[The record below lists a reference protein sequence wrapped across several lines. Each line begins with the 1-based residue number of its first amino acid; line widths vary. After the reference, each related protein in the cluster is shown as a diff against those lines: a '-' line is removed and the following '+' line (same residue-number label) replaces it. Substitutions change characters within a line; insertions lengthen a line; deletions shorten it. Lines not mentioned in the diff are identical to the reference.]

1 MMSPLLERHDYGICD
16 QVERQMVELQ
26 NQGLLPE
33 EMYNQN
39 KDRIEDC
46 KSRMDILQ
54 HRAKQQAFEISKPV
68 KIGFVGFCEPV
79 FDEKQA
85 KIIIHNLFD
94 SLIEKFGNFEVVSG
108 LSDCGILSLV
118 YTEGLSRKLK
128 LIGIACEKGN
138 DDDNKKFPVDEEIIV
153 GKNWGDESSTFINYI
168 DYFVRIGGGS
178 QSLKEEEMARDGG
191 IPVLTFE
198 LNSKAQYQAK
208 KIHEEELSKTKVK
221 NLLIKNGLYNV
232 KDEHIV
238 DVREYMSDGYSLDR
252 AINQV
257 VLDYLKKQKNKKQ
270 EIDKLW
276 GV

>member
-54 HRAKQQAFEISKPV
+54 HRAKK
-68 KIGFVGFCEPV
+68 
-79 FDEKQA
+79 
-85 KIIIHNLFD
+85 
-94 SLIEKFGNFEVVSG
+94 
-108 LSDCGILSLV
+108 
-118 YTEGLSRKLK
+118 
-128 LIGIACEKGN
+128 
-138 DDDNKKFPVDEEIIV
+138 
-153 GKNWGDESSTFINYI
+153 
-168 DYFVRIGGGS
+168 
-178 QSLKEEEMARDGG
+178 
-191 IPVLTFE
+191 
-198 LNSKAQYQAK
+198 QAK
-208 KIHEEELSKTKVK
+208 KIHEEELSKTKIK

-257 VLDYLKKQKNKKQ
+257 VLDYSKKQKNKKQ